1 MCLFPPPISTLPSYR
16 LYPSLSRTTIRSE
29 RSVLRSRVIIMKIG
43 KNWRTRSISWSRI
56 TRLLRGWKTREET
69 GEICLSASR
78 IKFEARREGKWK
90 LGSVFS
96 KGERQREENVFEVV
110 SRAVAR
116 KRRGVSRR
124 WPNITQR
131 SLFRAGGEAGARNR
145 NDLEQHRAGPPCSS
159 EPCPPRHF
167 RLSTTSFPFRFSI
180 AHELASRRIAGF
192 YYGHAGRSTSR
203 EVLPPFLSTFSN
215 RGQESQAR
223 ASWIDALGSPP
234 GPYVS
239 LAPPFTFSSHCRL

>member
-1 MCLFPPPISTLPSYR
+1 M
-16 LYPSLSRTTIRSE
+16 
-29 RSVLRSRVIIMKIG
+29 
-43 KNWRTRSISWSRI
+43 
-56 TRLLRGWKTREET
+56 
-69 GEICLSASR
+69 
-78 IKFEARREGKWK
+78 
-90 LGSVFS
+90 
-96 KGERQREENVFEVV
+96 V

-215 RGQESQAR
+215 RGQESPGSCLVNRCTWEPTRAVRLSCTTFHFLFSLSLVANSFPLPPLSSPLNRMGKFSLLVSEGKSKKKKIYIYLYNFLWNNKISRTNRTFYAPKKNFFRILR
-223 ASWIDALGSPP
+223 ASFFHANRWPHW
-234 GPYVS
+234 
-239 LAPPFTFSSHCRL
+239 T

>member
-1 MCLFPPPISTLPSYR
+1 MR
-16 LYPSLSRTTIRSE
+16 KR
-29 RSVLRSRVIIMKIG
+29 
-43 KNWRTRSISWSRI
+43 
-56 TRLLRGWKTREET
+56 

-203 EVLPPFLSTFSN
+203 EVLPPFLTAA
-215 RGQESQAR
+215 RRARLVPRESMHLGAHQGR
-223 ASWIDALGSPP
+223 TSLLHHLSLSLLTVASSKFIPP
-234 GPYVS
+234 
-239 LAPPFTFSSHCRL
+239 PPPLLPAE

>member
-1 MCLFPPPISTLPSYR
+1 MR
-16 LYPSLSRTTIRSE
+16 KR
-29 RSVLRSRVIIMKIG
+29 
-43 KNWRTRSISWSRI
+43 
-56 TRLLRGWKTREET
+56 
-69 GEICLSASR
+69 GEICPSASR
-78 IKFEARREGKWK
+78 IKFEAKREGKWK

-124 WPNITQR
+124 WPNITQC

-223 ASWIDALGSPP
+223 AS
-234 GPYVS
+234 
-239 LAPPFTFSSHCRL
+239 